1 MPVAPRPGPF
11 RGIVLIGFMGSGKTS
26 VGREIARR
34 TGAEF
39 VDVDERIETASG
51 RSVPEIFAGA
61 GEPAF
66 RELEREAI
74 REAVSVPGR
83 VIATGGGA
91 FQDEENRGLLRAYG
105 PVVLLSVTPETVL
118 ARLAEDRTRPLL
130 AAGDRERRIRELLA
144 ARLPGYRAADFA
156 VAADGRT
163 VEEVADAVLALPSRG
178 GRRRG
183 DRESPG
189 RKGDRT

>member
-1 MPVAPRPGPF
+1 MPVASRPDPF
-11 RGIVLIGFMGSGKTS
+11 PGLVLIGFMGSGKSS

-39 VDVDERIETASG
+39 VDVDERIESASG
-51 RSVPEIFAGA
+51 RPVPEIFASS

-66 RELEREAI
+66 RKLEREAI

-91 FQDEENRGLLRAYG
+91 FQDEGNRDLLRAYG

-118 ARLAEDRTRPLL
+118 ARLAEDGSRPLL
-130 AAGDRERRIRELLA
+130 AGRDRERRVRELLA
-144 ARLPGYRAADFA
+144 ARGPGYRTADFA
-156 VAADGRT
+156 VPADGRT
-163 VEEVADAVLALPSRG
+163 VEEIADAVLALPLPR
-178 GRRRG
+178 GRRGKR
-183 DRESPG
+183 RVPPG
-189 RKGDRT
+189 GKGVRT